1 MEENK
6 ENQEVIIP
14 EALSDALFHRK
25 ITGKQRKFI
34 LLLVHSEGLHTATH
48 CALQAGYAKDSAV
61 VRASELQNPQKYPLV
76 AKAIE
81 SERRAIVE
89 RYKCTQERS
98 LSTLARIRDKA
109 SESGNWNAAVAA
121 ETRRGQIAGLYVDK
135 KEILTGTIDGMSREE
150 VEKKLQDLK
159 EQYSIETTFEE
170 VKELE
175 HKTSRGTVNE

>member
-6 ENQEVIIP
+6 EKQEVIIP
-14 EALSDALFHRK
+14 EALSDALFHHK

-61 VRASELQNPQKYPLV
+61 VRASELQNPEKSPLTS
-76 AKAIE
+76 KAIDM
-81 SERRAIVE
+81 ERRAVMD

-98 LSTLARIRDKA
+98 LSTLARIRDQA
-109 SESGNWNAAVAA
+109 SSAGNYNAAVAA

-135 KEILTGTIDGMSREE
+135 KEILTGTIDSMSRDE

-175 HKTSRGTVNE
+175 NKS

>member
-6 ENQEVIIP
+6 DIIIP
-14 EALSDALFHRK
+14 QAFSDDLFNPK

-34 LLLVHSEGLHTATH
+34 LLLVHSEGLKTARQ
-48 CALQAGYAKDSAV
+48 CAIEAGFAPGSAV
-61 VRASELQNPQKYPLV
+61 VRASELQNPQKLPLV
-76 AKAIE
+76 AGAI
-81 SERRAIVE
+81 AE

-135 KEILTGTIDGMSREE
+135 KEILTGTIDSMSRDE
-150 VEKKLQDLK
+150 VELKIQELKK
-159 EQYSIETTFEE
+159 QYSIETTFEE
-170 VKELE
+170 IKELE
-175 HKTSRGTVNE
+175 NKS